1 MPYLSD
7 SQTVGIGAV
16 VANVLVGKF
25 GRVLGE
31 NAKIS
36 VGVTGELASL
46 FATVLVGNDIIM
58 EDQEVPNTNASV
70 RNPEDILVQ
79 TVGQVGD
86 EIIVKL
92 RNANAATNDARTS
105 VFIEPI

>member
-31 NAKIS
+31 NSKIS

-92 RNANAATNDARTS
+92 RNANLATNDARTS

>member
-7 SQTVGIGAV
+7 NQTVGIGAV

-31 NAKIS
+31 NSKVSIA
-36 VGVTGELASL
+36 VTAQLVSL
-46 FATVLVGNDIIM
+46 FVTVLVGSDIII
-58 EDQEVPNTNASV
+58 EDQEVPATNAPP

-79 TVGQVGD
+79 TVGQLGD

-92 RNANAATNDARTS
+92 RNANAATNDSRVS
-105 VFIEPI
+105 VFLEPI

>member
-7 SQTVGIGAV
+7 SQTVGIGGV

-31 NAKIS
+31 NSKIS